1 MKTVNGPPAENSDQ
15 TATELDSER
24 PRVAGPEERQAFWTG
39 ILRDDGRPMDE
50 RLRASELLARSE
62 ADFITRVESRGL
74 TLEQLI
80 LQATTRNP

>member
-1 MKTVNGPPAENSDQ
+1 MAEDTEPPGAAER
-15 TATELDSER
+15 A
-24 PRVAGPEERQAFWTG
+24 RVANREERQAFWTA

-62 ADFITRVESRGL
+62 ADFLTRVQATGL

-80 LQATTRNP
+80 NEAVGPKS